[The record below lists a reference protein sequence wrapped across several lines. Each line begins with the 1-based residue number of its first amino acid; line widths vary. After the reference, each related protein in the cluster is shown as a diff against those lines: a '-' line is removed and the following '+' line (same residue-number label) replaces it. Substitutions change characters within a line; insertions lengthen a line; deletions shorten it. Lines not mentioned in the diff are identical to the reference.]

1 MDWHCTTTEERLSDF
16 LDGALSPEDA
26 AAFSAHTAGCA
37 ACTRVVAQVGALV
50 SRMQQVPPAEEP
62 VHLVGKILDATL
74 GPRTPKQGWQQWF
87 GWVPAIW
94 QPRFAM
100 GLATV
105 AASLAILVHAAAP
118 QGRNMSLADFNP
130 ATLARTAN
138 RQLHLTYAHG
148 AKFVSD
154 LRVVYEIQSRLGA
167 QPELMGEPVR
177 EPQPKQP
184 SPEPRDRS
192 EANPNPHPRHREA
205 TDGSMLAF
213 AVANRWSE
221 SLPNN
226 FTRSRP

>member
-16 LDGALSPEDA
+16 LDGALSPEEA

-37 ACTRVVAQVGALV
+37 ACTRIVARVGALV
-50 SRMQQVPPAEEP
+50 SQMQQVPLVEEP
-62 VHLVGKILDATL
+62 AHLVGKILDTTL
-74 GPRTPKQGWQQWF
+74 GPRTTKQSWQQWF
-87 GWVPAIW
+87 GWAAVIW

-105 AASLAILVHAAAP
+105 GASLAILVHAAAP
-118 QGRNMSLADFNP
+118 QGGSVSLADLNP
-130 ATLARTAN
+130 VTVARTAN
-138 RQLHLTYAHG
+138 RQAHLTYARG

-167 QPELMGEPVR
+167 QPEPVGAPVR
-177 EPQPKQP
+177 ESQPQPDPP
-184 SPEPRDRS
+184 SSGPHDRS
-192 EANPNPHPRHREA
+192 EANPQPRHHEA
-205 TDGSMLAF
+205 ADGSMLAF

-221 SLPNN
+221 SLPDR